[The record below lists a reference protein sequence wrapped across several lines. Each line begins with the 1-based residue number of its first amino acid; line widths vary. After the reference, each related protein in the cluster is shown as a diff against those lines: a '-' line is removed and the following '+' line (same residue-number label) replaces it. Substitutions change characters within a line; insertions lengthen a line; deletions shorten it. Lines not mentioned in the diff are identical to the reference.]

1 MNNRSPVY
9 LTEEGIAKLK
19 QELEELVNVR
29 RPALA
34 ERLRKA
40 IQQGDLSENADY
52 ISAKEEQGFLEGRIQ
67 QLEAMLRNAEIIQP
81 AGVSD
86 KVLLGSRVTVVEEG
100 AGEPEL
106 FQLVGP
112 AEADPAAGKISYESP
127 MGQALVGCKVGDQF
141 KVDAPAGEI
150 KFKVVSIG

>member
-1 MNNRSPVY
+1 MNNSSPVY
-9 LTEEGIAKLK
+9 LTEEGIAKLQ
-19 QELEELVNVR
+19 QELEELVQVR

-67 QLEAMLRNAEIIQP
+67 QLEAMLRNAELIQP
-81 AGVSD
+81 EGTTDEVRM
-86 KVLLGSRVTVVEEG
+86 GSHVTVEEEG
-100 AGEPEL
+100 FGEPEL
-106 FQLVGP
+106 FYLVGP
-112 AEADPAAGKISYESP
+112 AEADPSAGKISYESP
-127 MGQALVGCKVGDQF
+127 MGRAMVGCKVGDTF

-150 KFKVVSIG
+150 KFKVVAIG